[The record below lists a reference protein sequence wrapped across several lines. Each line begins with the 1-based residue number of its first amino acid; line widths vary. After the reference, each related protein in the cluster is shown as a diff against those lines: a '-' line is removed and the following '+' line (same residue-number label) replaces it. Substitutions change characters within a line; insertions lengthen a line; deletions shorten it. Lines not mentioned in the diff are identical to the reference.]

1 MKRILIILTIALSGV
16 VLSNFSAKAQISFF
30 KGTWAEAVAAA
41 KKQNKPIFVDAYT
54 VWCGPCKWMNANVFT
69 NKEVAD
75 YFNQNFI
82 NYKFDM
88 EKGEGPTFAKNNG
101 IKAYPT
107 LIFFDKN
114 EKEIHR
120 VLGAKPADQFLLI
133 GKSAKAKVK
142 Q

>member
-1 MKRILIILTIALSGV
+1 MRKL
-16 VLSNFSAKAQISFF
+16 VLMVAAITGMMMIGLHAEAQIKFQQGS
-30 KGTWAEAVAAA
+30 WADVVAAA

-54 VWCGPCKWMNANVFT
+54 TWCGPCKWMTANVFT
-69 NKEVAD
+69 DKAVGD

-82 NYKFDM
+82 NYKMDM
-88 EKGEGPTFAKNNG
+88 EKGEGPVFARNNG

-107 LIFFDKN
+107 LLFFDKN

-120 VLGAKPADQFLLI
+120 VLGAKPADQFI
-133 GKSAKAKVK
+133 TVGKDAKAKV

>member
-1 MKRILIILTIALSGV
+1 MKKFLIILTLAVAGIVGN
-16 VLSNFSAKAQISFF
+16 NFDAKAQIKFF
-30 KGTWAEAVAAA
+30 KGTWSEVVAEA

-54 VWCGPCKWMNANVFT
+54 TWCGPCKWMTANVFS
-69 NKEVAD
+69 NKEVGD

-88 EKGEGPTFAKNNG
+88 EKGEGPVFARNNG

-107 LIFFDKN
+107 LLFFDKN

-120 VLGAKPADQFLLI
+120 VLGAKPADQFI
-133 GKSAKAKVK
+133 TVGKDAKAKVK
-142 Q
+142 